1 MPVKFTRRLMKPAG
15 NPTVHVTYK
24 HPQANFDVTFH
35 KSHLNVD
42 WKFQSDNLI
51 RMHGLMGK

>member
-1 MPVKFTRRLMKPAG
+1 MKPAG

-42 WKFQSDNLI
+42 WKFQRYNLLG
-51 RMHGLMGK
+51 MHGSMGK